1 MTLKILKC
9 VMSFIQ
15 ETKLDKVYPTRREM
29 IDYLITQYPQFYK
42 NENYQTKLIFLNEKI
57 KCPCTDCGGD
67 DSTTD
72 CKLEDKYFEEINNI
86 VFL

>member
-1 MTLKILKC
+1 
-9 VMSFIQ
+9 MSLIQ
-15 ETKLDKVYPTRREM
+15 ETNLDKIYPTRREM

-42 NENYQTKLIFLNEKI
+42 NKDYQTKSFLLNEEI
-57 KCPCTDCGGD
+57 KCTCTDCGGN

>member
-1 MTLKILKC
+1 
-9 VMSFIQ
+9 MSLIK
-15 ETKLDKVYPTRREM
+15 ETNLDKVYPTRREM
-29 IDYLITQYPQFYK
+29 IDYLITQYPQFYS
-42 NENYQTKLIFLNEKI
+42 NEDYQIKSLFLNEKI

-72 CKLEDKYFEEINNI
+72 CKLEYKYFEEINNI